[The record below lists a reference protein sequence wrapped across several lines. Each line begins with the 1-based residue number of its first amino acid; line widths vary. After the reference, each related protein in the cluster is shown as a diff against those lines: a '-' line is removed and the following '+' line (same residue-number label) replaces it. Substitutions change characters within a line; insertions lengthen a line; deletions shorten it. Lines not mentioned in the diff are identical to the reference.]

1 VETNNELDLELIA
14 SKCGI
19 ALGKSPDEVIRN
31 VVNLEEYYEKN
42 ELIKI
47 NNYFLTVE
55 NNPQILTFL
64 ITNEKKFNNEETLPI
79 LIDLLLFKS
88 KPKEIN
94 QDDYINVRV
103 MCAKAIAHYKNTSVI
118 APLLYCLNNKD
129 EHYKIR
135 LACADVLGKIGDK
148 YAVTPLINLLN
159 DEEEKS
165 MYIKESAVSALGKL
179 GDNRAIEPLVSILE
193 SKQGFWG
200 KFSFL
205 KEQIIETL
213 GKFNNYESRIMKA
226 MKNSLFDSSPMVRI
240 NAVEFIMNSNSEN
253 SYDLIKP
260 SLKDEDD
267 EVKRNALIALYNI
280 VGRDILDEVL
290 SEDEYSEFLKNEAQ
304 SLIDEYETDDEYE
317 E

>member
-1 VETNNELDLELIA
+1 LYSYIVETNNELDLELIA

-159 DEEEKS
+159 DEEEQDLLEI
-165 MYIKESAVSALGKL
+165 MQPITTYGNVAF
-179 GDNRAIEPLVSILE
+179 VSIDTNPE
-193 SKQGFWG
+193 GD
-200 KFSFL
+200 
-205 KEQIIETL
+205 T
-213 GKFNNYESRIMKA
+213 KA
-226 MKNSLFDSSPMVRI
+226 
-240 NAVEFIMNSNSEN
+240 
-253 SYDLIKP
+253 Y
-260 SLKDEDD
+260 
-267 EVKRNALIALYNI
+267 
-280 VGRDILDEVL
+280 
-290 SEDEYSEFLKNEAQ
+290 AQ
-304 SLIDEYETDDEYE
+304 SYYQERFGYSSGTVFLIDMDERYLWIYSN
-317 E
+317 